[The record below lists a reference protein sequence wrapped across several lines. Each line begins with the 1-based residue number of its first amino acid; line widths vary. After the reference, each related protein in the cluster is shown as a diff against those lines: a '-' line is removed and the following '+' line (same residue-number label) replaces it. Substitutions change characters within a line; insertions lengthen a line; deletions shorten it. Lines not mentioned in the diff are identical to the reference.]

1 MFENRTK
8 LGGLGIVI
16 QVDECLLRGSRK
28 NNKGRLRLAD
38 LPAENLN
45 IDDDSVVDENVN
57 PLEHGARNY
66 GKRLDGPWVFG
77 LCDNKEG
84 RKITEICKIPT
95 NFRMPIP
102 PSERL
107 AIALSTSGNFED
119 NLDESFQGE
128 QTFEENN
135 NPTDEIEQNAI
146 ASTSNSQVYKH
157 RECNDPDK
165 HLLSLLP
172 DYKNLNDSQKLDFR
186 INALNFFL
194 NAQQS
199 QNRPFQSVNDVENTD
214 DTIENNICD
223 EPEPTS
229 SSNNC
234 NTLDSWITNISNI
247 SNISTTSTPIR
258 KFERSSS
265 ETKCLSASSFTSST
279 LSNISTMQTFVDKVT
294 KDEKL
299 KLDSMLAKAIYA
311 SGSPLSLL
319 DNIYWKKLFEK
330 IRPAYVLPSSYQL
343 SNKLLDSEVNGI
355 KCFVEKLIVGSH
367 CLGLMCD
374 DERCEEDIIPS
385 VKQCINNDTFWDRI
399 KNLHNFLKPIAYWIT
414 RIESDLPQL
423 SIVPEIFVEIK
434 KQYDTCIKNV
444 SCFETEKNVI
454 KNKIQSRK
462 EFSVRQIHLAAN
474 VLHPKYRGNN
484 LTADENI
491 EAATFIHRLST
502 ICLDID
508 EQKVMYD
515 FAQYKLKEEQERQ
528 VNPPLAQQDYYEKL
542 LEEFEE
548 DSNNELQLEE
558 IEEDSNNELQ
568 LEEIE
573 CEDNTKESDCSV
585 ISVNLENEEEENS
598 DIDIDSTEIDE
609 LMNMISS

>member
-1 MFENRTK
+1 M
-8 LGGLGIVI
+8 
-16 QVDECLLRGSRK
+16 
-28 NNKGRLRLAD
+28 
-38 LPAENLN
+38 
-45 IDDDSVVDENVN
+45 
-57 PLEHGARNY
+57 
-66 GKRLDGPWVFG
+66 
-77 LCDNKEG
+77 
-84 RKITEICKIPT
+84 
-95 NFRMPIP
+95 
-102 PSERL
+102 
-107 AIALSTSGNFED
+107 
-119 NLDESFQGE
+119 
-128 QTFEENN
+128 
-135 NPTDEIEQNAI
+135 
-146 ASTSNSQVYKH
+146 
-157 RECNDPDK
+157 
-165 HLLSLLP
+165 
-172 DYKNLNDSQKLDFR
+172 
-186 INALNFFL
+186 
-194 NAQQS
+194 
-199 QNRPFQSVNDVENTD
+199 NDVENTD

-234 NTLDSWITNISNI
+234 NTLDSWITNIS
-247 SNISTTSTPIR
+247 TTSTPN
-258 KFERSSS
+258 KEFERIRDSTSSD
-265 ETKCLSASSFTSST
+265 TKCLSASSFTST

-319 DNIYWKKLFEK
+319 DNIYWKRLFEK

-374 DERCEEDIIPS
+374 GWSNIRNESIINFVITTPKPVFYKSLPTLTERHTGNYMAKVMIEIIEEVGPGKVFGIVTDNAANMKKAWREINNKYEHITTYGCVAHALSLLINDIISLKSFQILIKGGVAIVNNIRRRHVLHAIFNEKQKESSINKKKSLMLPVQTRWGSVVVFLNSLLANKQIIRLLNIDERCEEDIIPS
-385 VKQCINNDTFWDRI
+385 VKQFINNDTFWDRI

-444 SCFETEKNVI
+444 SCFETEKYII

-462 EFSVRQIHLAAN
+462 EFSVQQIHLAAN

-515 FAQYKLKEEQERQ
+515 FAQYK
-528 VNPPLAQQDYYEKL
+528 
-542 LEEFEE
+542 
-548 DSNNELQLEE
+548 
-558 IEEDSNNELQ
+558 
-568 LEEIE
+568 
-573 CEDNTKESDCSV
+573 
-585 ISVNLENEEEENS
+585 VNLKNDSFFNESLFLQRDKIIN
-598 DIDIDSTEIDE
+598 T
-609 LMNMISS
+609 